1 MSWVLD
7 RFQIRRYSS
16 RINFDIDCPMDFH
29 KFPFD
34 KQVTAP
40 VIALH
45 VITITTAITIVI
57 TIITTFT
64 IATITTM
71 INLNHA

>member
-7 RFQIRRYSS
+7 RFQNHRYSS

-40 VIALH
+40 IIALH